1 MTPLL
6 WGIAVFMVL
15 QLAIG
20 VWVSRRIVTE
30 DDYLVAGRRMGP
42 TLVTGSIFATW
53 FGAETVLG
61 GAGSAHE
68 RGVSI
73 TSTEPFA
80 YGLCII
86 LAGLVFAAPLWRR
99 GLTTLADL
107 YRQRYSPLVE
117 RIAAVVLIPSS
128 LLWAAAQIRAF
139 GQVLVVSGA
148 SVELEIAL
156 AIACG
161 FVILYTAVG
170 GLLADA
176 ATDVFQAVLLT
187 LGLIVL
193 LGAVIAAHGGLDAT
207 SSVIAARDGIRLFPG
222 AELPWWET
230 IEAWAIPV
238 LGSVTATELISRMIG
253 ARSPSVARTG
263 ALVAG
268 AAYIVVGSL
277 AVMIGLAGGGLV
289 GNLGDS
295 EQVVPTIARL
305 LRSPWEYV
313 IFAGGFISAILSTVD
328 STLLVSAGLLSH
340 NLVAPVLGTDDER
353 VKVRINRVAVA
364 VFGVIAWLIA
374 RRSEG
379 VSEIVEMASAF
390 GSAGILVTVTF
401 GLFTRFGGP
410 WTAIATIGVGLTSF
424 VMGSLGGSATPFLF
438 SLAASLVTY
447 GIAGAVE
454 GRRRPSGL
462 TDTSLRPMGQH
473 EHTIATPARADYNSD
488 PRP

>member
-1 MTPLL
+1 M
-6 WGIAVFMVL
+6 IL

-20 VWVSRRIVTE
+20 VWVSRRVATE

-42 TLVTGSIFATW
+42 VLVTGSIFATW

-73 TSTEPFA
+73 ASTEPFA

-86 LAGLVFAAPLWRR
+86 VAGLVFAAPLWRR
-99 GLTTLADL
+99 HLTTLADL
-107 YRQRYSPLVE
+107 YRQRYSPVVE
-117 RIAAVVLIPSS
+117 RVAALVLIPSS

-148 SVELEIAL
+148 GVELEVAL
-156 AIACG
+156 GLACG

-193 LGAVIAAHGGLDAT
+193 LGAVIAVHGGIGAT
-207 SSVIAARDGIRLFPG
+207 ADVIAARDGIRLFPDAG
-222 AELPWWET
+222 LPLGET

-253 ARSPSVARTG
+253 ARSPSVARSG
-263 ALVAG
+263 ALGAG
-268 AAYIVVGSL
+268 AAYILVGSI
-277 AVMIGLAGGGLV
+277 AVLIGLAGGELV
-289 GNLGDS
+289 GDLGDS
-295 EQVVPTIARL
+295 EQVIPAIARML
-305 LRSPWEYV
+305 LSPWAYV

-328 STLLVSAGLLSH
+328 STLLVAAGLLSH
-340 NLVAPVLGTDDER
+340 NIVGPALGTADER
-353 VKVRINRVAVA
+353 VKVRINRFAVA
-364 VFGVIAWLIA
+364 MFGVLAWLIA
-374 RRSEG
+374 RRSSG

-390 GSAGILVTVTF
+390 GSAGILVTVSF
-401 GLFTRFGGP
+401 GLFTRFGG
-410 WTAIATIGVGLTSF
+410 ARAALGSILVGLGSF
-424 VMGSLGGSATPFLF
+424 IAASLAGSATPFLLSLVA
-438 SLAASLVTY
+438 SLASYVAIALIERRPRRIA
-447 GIAGAVE
+447 IAGQ
-454 GRRRPSGL
+454 GRRAQIVGTL
-462 TDTSLRPMGQH
+462 
-473 EHTIATPARADYNSD
+473 APARRLPNGEPGPSSATD
-488 PRP
+488 P